1 MKCKRKRNNSILDD
15 AYRRYYNNQAIT
27 YEEYVIML
35 ATNDELW
42 FWYNNTEYQVV
53 YTVPGMTTMY
63 ATKYDGGK
71 KISEYFENY
80 KSIIDMLDNFKIDG
94 KRIKDIWPEVSF

>member
-1 MKCKRKRNNSILDD
+1 MKFKRKHNNSILDD

-42 FWYNNTEYQVV
+42 FWYNNTEYQVA
-53 YTVPGMTTMY
+53 YTIPGMTTMY

-71 KISEYFENY
+71 KISEYSENY
-80 KSIIDMLDNFKIDG
+80 KSIIDMLDNFKING
-94 KRIKDIWPEVSF
+94 RCIKDIWSEVSF

>member
-1 MKCKRKRNNSILDD
+1 MKCTKKRNSTILDD

-42 FWYNNTEYQVV
+42 FWHNNAEYQVI
-53 YTVPGMTTMY
+53 YSIPNTTTMY
-63 ATKYDGGK
+63 VTKYDGDK
-71 KISEYFENY
+71 KVSEHSENF
-80 KSIIDMLDNFKIDG
+80 KSIIDMLENFRIDG
-94 KRIKDIWPEVSF
+94 RCIRDIWSDVSF

>member
-1 MKCKRKRNNSILDD
+1 MLDD

-53 YTVPGMTTMY
+53 YTVPGMTTIH

-71 KISEYFENY
+71 KTSEYAENY

-94 KRIKDIWPEVSF
+94 KRIKDIWSEVSF

>member
-1 MKCKRKRNNSILDD
+1 
-15 AYRRYYNNQAIT
+15 
-27 YEEYVIML
+27 ML

-53 YTVPGMTTMY
+53 YTVPGMTTMC

-71 KISEYFENY
+71 KISEYYENY
-80 KSIIDMLDNFKIDG
+80 KSIIDMLENFKIDG
-94 KRIKDIWPEVSF
+94 NRIKDIWHEVSF